1 MEARPAVLIVDDE
14 DGPREAL
21 RFVLDADFE
30 VETVGSGRAALDRL
44 ATRPFAV
51 ALLDLA
57 MPGELSGLATLEAI
71 REAGLQVEVIV
82 LTANG
87 TLESAVR
94 CMRLQARDFLAKPF
108 SPAVIRAAVSAAAA
122 AGSARRQASA
132 ALLGDL
138 SHEVRTPLSAI
149 LGYAEMLRE
158 EAGPLLDGDLGG
170 ALERSQANST
180 RLLTYLD
187 GLLFLADLEGD
198 VARARAASALRL
210 RPWLERLARRQAEAT
225 KTSLSV
231 RCAEDVVTWTDAD
244 ALGRL
249 LDTLLHCR
257 QVPVGEAADLRIE
270 VEADRAGGSLA
281 IRIESFS
288 PVLPPLTLP
297 TADDWLTLASGIQDQ
312 IAARAARLLSARV
325 RTTAT
330 TGGHHEIRVEIPIDS
345 RPLALGAAAMS
356 APARFLASSEHLP

>member
-1 MEARPAVLIVDDE
+1 MDTRPAVLIVDDE
-14 DGPREAL
+14 DGPRAAL

-30 VETVGSGRAALDRL
+30 VETVNSGRAALDRL
-44 ATRPFAV
+44 ATRPCAV

-57 MPGELSGLATLEAI
+57 MPGELSGLETLEAI

-108 SPAVIRAAVSAAAA
+108 SPNVIRSAVAAAA
-122 AGSARRQASA
+122 AAWSARRQASA

-158 EAGPLLDGDLGG
+158 EAGPLLGGDLGG
-170 ALERSQANST
+170 ALERIQANST

-210 RPWLERLARRQAEAT
+210 RPWLERLARRQAESAN
-225 KTSLSV
+225 TSLSLN
-231 RCAEDVVTWTDAD
+231 CPDDVVTWTDAD

-249 LDTLLHCR
+249 LGTLLHCR
-257 QVPVGEAADLRIE
+257 RMPLGEAADLRIE
-270 VEADRAGGSLA
+270 VDADRARGSLA

-288 PVLPPLTLP
+288 PALHPMPPP
-297 TADDWLTLASGIQDQ
+297 TADDWVTLASGIQDQ
-312 IAARAARLLSARV
+312 IVARAARLLSARV

-330 TGGHHEIRVEIPIDS
+330 TGGHQEIRVEIPIDG
-345 RPLALGAAAMS
+345 RPLALGESEPSAAA
-356 APARFLASSEHLP
+356 PLLAHAAHLP